1 MSWTASSTSPAAAP
15 ERGALSRQPTGPA
28 AHRPGSPIGLD
39 RIDSTKIVAPATDSA
54 EGRSMPNWD
63 PEEFENT
70 MIADMR
76 AHGGQVTQGPLAG
89 HPLLVMTSTGAKTGQ
104 PRRAI
109 LTYTR
114 ANGDYVV
121 AASAGGSPKDPVWL
135 NNLRANPNVTIEADT
150 KTFPATARIVDDADH
165 DPLWAAHVAQLPHFA
180 EYPKK
185 AGRVIPVV
193 RLKPQ
198 QSR

>member
-1 MSWTASSTSPAAAP
+1 
-15 ERGALSRQPTGPA
+15 
-28 AHRPGSPIGLD
+28 
-39 RIDSTKIVAPATDSA
+39 
-54 EGRSMPNWD
+54 MPNWD
-63 PEEFENT
+63 PEAFENN

-89 HPLLVMTSTGAKTGQ
+89 HPLLVLTMTGARSGQ

-114 ANGDYVV
+114 DNGDYIV

-135 NNLRANPNVTIEADT
+135 NNLRANPNVTIEAHT
-150 KTFPATARIVDDADH
+150 KTSSATARIVGDAEQG
-165 DPLWAAHVAQLPHFA
+165 PLWAAHVAELPHFA

-185 AGRVIPVV
+185 AGRLIPIV
-193 RLKPQ
+193 RLTPQ
-198 QSR
+198 QST